1 MAGSSDS
8 CHAAHP
14 EQEAVALAG
23 FACEEDWRKESGHS
37 SLGYRTARALWAAL
51 RGTGCGS
58 QPAGPRAA
66 QAPALELQVFLQE
79 HS

>member
-1 MAGSSDS
+1 MAVSSDS
-8 CHAAHP
+8 CRAAHA
-14 EQEAVALAG
+14 EQEAVASLALP
-23 FACEEDWRKESGHS
+23 ARKTGGRSGHS
-37 SLGYRTARALWAAL
+37 SLGYRTARAPWAAL
-51 RGTGCGS
+51 RSTGCGW